1 MPPQRAPLPTDPSA
15 LPPTE
20 RETLD
25 ELARQLAA
33 ASLPELSPAESALV
47 TAHLR
52 LLDAWNPAINLTRVS
67 DPIERATRHLLDSLV
82 AAPHIERLIPD
93 GHGKIADLGSGG
105 GFPGIPLAARLLS
118 RHEGLS
124 ITLIE
129 SIGKKARFLEA
140 VTAASGLAP
149 RLRVAHARAEELA
162 QGGGVRFDVITARA
176 IAPLGELVRFAAP
189 LLTPTGSLLAW
200 KRAGVEWDAELGAA
214 ASFIGTSAIEV
225 TEVNVAALEGAL
237 LVRVTP
243 HESERVWARV

>member
-1 MPPQRAPLPTDPSA
+1 M
-15 LPPTE
+15 
-20 RETLD
+20 
-25 ELARQLAA
+25 
-33 ASLPELSPAESALV
+33 

-67 DPIERATRHLLDSLV
+67 DPRERATRHLLDSLV

-105 GFPGIPLAARLLS
+105 GFPGVPLAARLLS
-118 RHEGLS
+118 RHDGLS
-124 ITLIE
+124 MTLIE

-149 RLRVAHARAEELA
+149 RLRVAHARAEDLA
-162 QGGGVRFDVITARA
+162 QGGGVRFDLITARA
-176 IAPLGELVRFAAP
+176 IAPLGELIRLAAP

-200 KRAGVEWDAELGAA
+200 KRASDEWNAELSAA
-214 ASFIGTSAIEV
+214 ASFIGQSAIEV
-225 TEVNVAALEGAL
+225 IPVGATTLDGAL

-243 HESERVWARV
+243 HESERVRARV

>member
-1 MPPQRAPLPTDPSA
+1 V
-15 LPPTE
+15 
-20 RETLD
+20 
-25 ELARQLAA
+25 
-33 ASLPELSPAESALV
+33 SLPELSPAETAAV

-67 DPIERATRHLLDSLV
+67 DPLERATRHLLDSLV
-82 AAPHIERLIPD
+82 AVPHIERLIPD

-105 GFPGIPLAARLLS
+105 GFPGVPLAARLLS
-118 RHEGLS
+118 RYDGLS
-124 ITLIE
+124 MTLIE
-129 SIGKKARFLEA
+129 SIGKKARFLEV

-176 IAPLGELVRFAAP
+176 IAPLGELIRLAAP

-200 KRAGVEWDAELGAA
+200 KRAGGDWDAELSAA
-214 ASFIGTSAIEV
+214 SSFIGSSAIE
-225 TEVNVAALEGAL
+225 EIPVNAVGLAGAL

-243 HESERVWARV
+243 HESERVRARV

>member
-1 MPPQRAPLPTDPSA
+1 MPLPTDPSA

-25 ELARQLAA
+25 ELARQRTA
-33 ASLPELSPAESALV
+33 ASLPELSPTETAII

-67 DPIERATRHLLDSLV
+67 DLRERATRHLLDSLV
-82 AAPHIERLIPD
+82 AAPHVERLIPD

-105 GFPGIPLAARLLS
+105 GFPGVPLAARLLS
-118 RHEGLS
+118 RHDGLS
-124 ITLIE
+124 MTLIE
-129 SIGKKARFLEA
+129 SIGKKARFLET

-149 RLRVAHARAEELA
+149 RLRVAHARAEDLA

-176 IAPLGELVRFAAP
+176 IAPLGELIRLAAP
-189 LLTPTGSLLAW
+189 ILTPTGSLLAW
-200 KRAGVEWDAELGAA
+200 KRAGEGWDAELSSA
-214 ASFIGTSAIEV
+214 ASFIGSSAIEV
-225 TEVNVAALEGAL
+225 ISVNVAALEGAL

-243 HESERVWARV
+243 HESERVRARV

>member
-1 MPPQRAPLPTDPSA
+1 
-15 LPPTE
+15 
-20 RETLD
+20 LD

-82 AAPHIERLIPD
+82 AAPHIERLLPN
-93 GHGKIADLGSGG
+93 GGKIADLGSGG
-105 GFPGIPLAARLLS
+105 GFPGVPLAARLLS
-118 RHEGLS
+118 RHAGLS
-124 ITLIE
+124 MTLIE

-162 QGGGVRFDVITARA
+162 QGGGVRFDVVTARA
-176 IAPLGELVRFAAP
+176 VAPLGELIRLAAP
-189 LLTPTGSLLAW
+189 LLTPTGSILAW
-200 KRAGVEWDAELGAA
+200 KRASDEWSAELSAA
-214 ASFIGTSAIEV
+214 ASFIGQSAIEV
-225 TEVNVAALEGAL
+225 SEVSVAALDDAL

-243 HESERVWARV
+243 HESERARARV

>member
-1 MPPQRAPLPTDPSA
+1 V

-33 ASLPELSPAESALV
+33 ASLPELSAAETAIL

-67 DPIERATRHLLDSLV
+67 DPLERATRHLLDSLV
-82 AAPHIERLIPD
+82 AVPHIERLFS
-93 GHGKIADLGSGG
+93 GGRGKIADLGSGG
-105 GFPGIPLAARLLS
+105 GFPGVPLAARLLS
-118 RHEGLS
+118 PHTDLS
-124 ITLIE
+124 LTLIE

-149 RLRVAHARAEELA
+149 RLRVAHARAEDLA
-162 QGGGVRFDVITARA
+162 QGGGVRFDLITARA
-176 IAPLGELVRFAAP
+176 IAPLSELIRLAASI
-189 LLTPTGSLLAW
+189 LTPTGSLLAW
-200 KRAGVEWDAELGAA
+200 KRAGAGWDAELSTAS
-214 ASFIGTSAIEV
+214 SFIGSSAIEV
-225 TEVNVAALEGAL
+225 IPVNVAALEGAL

-243 HESERVWARV
+243 HESERVRARV

>member
-1 MPPQRAPLPTDPSA
+1 M
-15 LPPTE
+15 E
-20 RETLD
+20 
-25 ELARQLAA
+25 ELARQLSA
-33 ASLPELSPAESALV
+33 ASLPELSPAETAII

-67 DPIERATRHLLDSLV
+67 DPLERATRHLLDSLV

-118 RHEGLS
+118 RHDGLS
-124 ITLIE
+124 MTLIE
-129 SIGKKARFLEA
+129 SIGKKARFLET

-149 RLRVAHARAEELA
+149 RLRVAHARAEDLA
-162 QGGGVRFDVITARA
+162 HGGGVRFDVITARA
-176 IAPLGELVRFAAP
+176 IAPLGELIRLAAP

-200 KRAGVEWDAELGAA
+200 KRAGEGWDAELGSAS
-214 ASFIGTSAIEV
+214 SFIGASAIEV
-225 TEVNVAALEGAL
+225 SAVNVASLDGAL

-243 HESERVWARV
+243 HESERVRAQV

>member
-1 MPPQRAPLPTDPSA
+1 V

-20 RETLD
+20 RETLE
-25 ELARQLAA
+25 ELARQLSA
-33 ASLPELSPAESALV
+33 ASLPELSPAETAIV

-67 DPIERATRHLLDSLV
+67 DPVERATRHLLDSLV

-118 RHEGLS
+118 RHDGFS
-124 ITLIE
+124 MTLIE
-129 SIGKKARFLEA
+129 SIGKKARFLET

-162 QGGGVRFDVITARA
+162 LGGGVRFDVITARA
-176 IAPLGELVRFAAP
+176 VAPLGELIRVAAP

-200 KRAGVEWDAELGAA
+200 KRAGEGWDAELSSAS
-214 ASFIGTSAIEV
+214 SFIGASAIEV
-225 TEVNVAALEGAL
+225 SAVNVASLDGAL

-243 HESERVWARV
+243 HESERVRARV